1 MSISSQFFGAI
12 KKDGA
17 SLQLD
22 NQPIRLQKCQCKIS
36 PTDFKTILMPM
47 GNDNG
52 GLQLGLAADRLI
64 R

>member
-47 GNDNG
+47 GNG
-52 GLQLGLAADRLI
+52 GLQLGLAADTLRI
-64 R
+64 D